1 VSPDDIIIISKPL
14 LTNIAF
20 IHSSCR
26 YFKPVL
32 LELLY
37 VRSYVVTNENEESL
51 IKVWNT
57 NLCYD
62 YITNAAGYIYN
73 MIYFELQFPEV
84 MDYAQQFL

>member
-1 VSPDDIIIISKPL
+1 VSLDDIIIISKPL

-20 IHSSCR
+20 IHSSFR

-62 YITNAAGYIYN
+62 YITNAAGLLCSI
-73 MIYFELQFPEV
+73 IILDILESVHATKQIL
-84 MDYAQQFL
+84 A